1 VHPPKSGATVG
12 GLLVG
17 RDVVKVAHPFLQV
30 QAYVP
35 TEDTPSQAHYHFLER
50 LKTTILNIPKLTQTL
65 APAKETTT
73 RPFTKLEPA
82 ILPPTEATNSLYPHL
97 AGQVLSFLAVLIET
111 EYRVFDGDLLPV
123 WSLLL
128 RAAEIGAEGPA
139 RGVPGEGRTAPPDV
153 GEWLAGKAVK
163 MGSRLLEIY
172 SDLRQ
177 VRGQHFVF
185 EVWVQGIAV
194 VA

>member
-1 VHPPKSGATVG
+1 MGKDILRVVHP
-12 GLLVG
+12 L
-17 RDVVKVAHPFLQV
+17 LQV

-35 TEDTPSQAHYHFLER
+35 TEDTPSRAHYHFLER
-50 LKTTILNIPKLTQTL
+50 LKTAILNIPKLTQTL
-65 APAKETTT
+65 VPPKETST
-73 RPFTKLEPA
+73 RPFTKSEPA
-82 ILPPTEATNSLYPHL
+82 VLPPTEATTSLYPHL

-111 EYRVFDGDLLPV
+111 EYRVLDGDLVPV

-128 RAAEIGAEGPA
+128 RAADIGAEGPA

-163 MGSRLLEIY
+163 LGSRLLEIY

-177 VRGQHFVF
+177 VRGQQIISQ
-185 EVWVQGIAV
+185 VWVKGTAILSLGA
-194 VA
+194 